1 MRIKPAN
8 YPSDTPQGIDPA
20 MYERL
25 KAEMLAKMQGYN
37 MPGYQPDPY
46 DAYDEMSPPWLRQG
60 NPNIR

>member
-1 MRIKPAN
+1 MRIKPVN
-8 YPSDTPQGIDPA
+8 YPQSDPMTDPE
-20 MYERL
+20 MYARL
-25 KAEMLAKMQGYN
+25 KAEMLAKLQGYN

>member
-1 MRIKPAN
+1 M
-8 YPSDTPQGIDPA
+8 DHE
-20 MYERL
+20 MYARL
-25 KAEMLAKMQGYN
+25 KAEMLAKLQGYN